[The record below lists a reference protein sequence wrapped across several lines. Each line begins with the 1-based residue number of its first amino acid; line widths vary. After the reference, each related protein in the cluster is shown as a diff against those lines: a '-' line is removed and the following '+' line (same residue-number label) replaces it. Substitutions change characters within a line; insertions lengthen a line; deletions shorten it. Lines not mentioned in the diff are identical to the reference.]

1 MSGRVHK
8 SILNAEVNLLFYFLS
23 LVLAFFSRKIFLDC
37 LGKEFI
43 GLAGTLNN
51 ILGYL
56 NLAELGIGSCISF
69 FLYKPLQSNNRE
81 SIQEILSVC
90 GYLYQWIGFIILG
103 GSILISLFF
112 PIIFSSANL
121 GMGIIYF
128 TYYTFLCS
136 SLIGYFINYRQILLS
151 ADQKGYMVAIYF
163 QSANMV
169 KTALQIFLTITY
181 QNLYLWVSIEFLF
194 EIIGCILLN
203 RKINSEYPWL
213 KVTISKGR
221 KLLKKYPEILINTR
235 QIFIHRIKD
244 FVLRQSDEIFIFAFT
259 TLSMV
264 SMYGN
269 YAMIISKLSMLFNSV
284 LNSVGAGIGN
294 LVAEGDKKKM
304 ISVFWELTSI
314 RHFIAGLMCFSV
326 FFFIEPFIS
335 LWLGNEYILDR
346 TILILFSLYIYIAN
360 SRGVVDSFN
369 HSHGLYGDVWA
380 AWAELVINVIV
391 TIAGGLLWGIAG
403 VLLGKIVSL
412 TFIVIFWKP
421 YYLFNSGLHLPV
433 SIYWGGAIRYYLI
446 IIISFGVGKWFLMQ
460 YPLSPYTD
468 FLSWIGFCATGL
480 FGFLLCNI
488 TLYLLFAKG
497 TKDSIQRIKNIRK

>member
-112 PIIFSSANL
+112 PIIFSSADL

-203 RKINSEYPWL
+203 R
-213 KVTISKGR
+213 
-221 KLLKKYPEILINTR
+221 
-235 QIFIHRIKD
+235 
-244 FVLRQSDEIFIFAFT
+244 
-259 TLSMV
+259 
-264 SMYGN
+264 
-269 YAMIISKLSMLFNSV
+269 IISL
-284 LNSVGAGIGN
+284 GIN
-294 LVAEGDKKKM
+294 R
-304 ISVFWELTSI
+304 I
-314 RHFIAGLMCFSV
+314 
-326 FFFIEPFIS
+326 PF
-335 LWLGNEYILDR
+335 
-346 TILILFSLYIYIAN
+346 
-360 SRGVVDSFN
+360 
-369 HSHGLYGDVWA
+369 
-380 AWAELVINVIV
+380 
-391 TIAGGLLWGIAG
+391 
-403 VLLGKIVSL
+403 
-412 TFIVIFWKP
+412 
-421 YYLFNSGLHLPV
+421 
-433 SIYWGGAIRYYLI
+433 
-446 IIISFGVGKWFLMQ
+446 
-460 YPLSPYTD
+460 
-468 FLSWIGFCATGL
+468 
-480 FGFLLCNI
+480 
-488 TLYLLFAKG
+488 
-497 TKDSIQRIKNIRK
+497 